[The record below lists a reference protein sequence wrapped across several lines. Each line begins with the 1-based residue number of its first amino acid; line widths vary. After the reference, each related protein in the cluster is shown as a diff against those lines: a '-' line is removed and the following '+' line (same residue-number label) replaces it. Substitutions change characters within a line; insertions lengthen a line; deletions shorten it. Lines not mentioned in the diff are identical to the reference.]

1 MTLFE
6 RYGEDRGDALAEVG
20 GQCNLESLG
29 VAFECYLAVSEK
41 ADAADLL
48 GTQIRSV
55 GQCAYLDAS
64 VFGPSQ
70 SRGVDRVTLLH
81 EAYVGRRVCGI
92 TLVEAMIVYRV
103 GGIG

>member
-6 RYGEDRGDALAEVG
+6 RYGEDRGDAPAEVG

-48 GTQIRSV
+48 GAQIRSV
-55 GQCAYLDAS
+55 GQ
-64 VFGPSQ
+64 
-70 SRGVDRVTLLH
+70 
-81 EAYVGRRVCGI
+81 
-92 TLVEAMIVYRV
+92 
-103 GGIG
+103 